1 MAVKFS
7 QFTTRTG
14 TLDASTKVVG
24 YDDIGGTK
32 TNVEIELSEFFANIP
47 VATTTTIGGVKLG
60 AAGANVTIPSATVVS
75 GRYYP
80 LQVSTESGYEQ
91 RGYMNVPWENIAL
104 NNLTMSGARTYQ
116 MDIGNGQGFDLTFFN
131 NFTGNT
137 SKVIFNNSGGVQI
150 AENLTIV
157 KNLIIQGQAYTELHT
172 GATIDGIDWDSGN
185 VQEVTLPA
193 GSSDFDPSNAK
204 AGATYVSPFIGRLDD
219 IGENGVQLIEDIK
232 KVFNN
237 YKNIKTKILSASI
250 RSVEHFNA
258 VAAIGSDVATVPVK
272 IFKELHK
279 HHLTD
284 KGVDI
289 FTADWKKSGMKI

>member
-1 MAVKFS
+1 MEIFLDSSDIKEIRGLNKANLVDGI
-7 QFTTRTG
+7 TTNPS
-14 TLDASTKVVG
+14 LLASAKTDFKILLKEICSEIKGPVSAEVTSPDIPSMLKEAEVLRKIAKNIVIKVPLTWNGLQVCS
-24 YDDIGGTK
+24 I
-32 TNVEIELSEFFANIP
+32 LSEKK
-47 VATTTTIGGVKLG
+47 VKV
-60 AAGANVTIPSATVVS
+60 NVTLCFSVS
-75 GRYYP
+75 
-80 LQVSTESGYEQ
+80 Q
-91 RGYMNVPWENIAL
+91 AL
-104 NNLTMSGARTYQ
+104 LA
-116 MDIGNGQGFDLTFFN
+116 
-131 NFTGNT
+131 
-137 SKVIFNNSGGVQI
+137 
-150 AENLTIV
+150 
-157 KNLIIQGQAYTELHT
+157 
-172 GATIDGIDWDSGN
+172 
-185 VQEVTLPA
+185 
-193 GSSDFDPSNAK
+193 AK

>member
-1 MAVKFS
+1 MEIFLDSSDIKEIRGLNKANLVDGI
-7 QFTTRTG
+7 TTNPS
-14 TLDASTKVVG
+14 LLASANTNFKILLKEICSEIKGPVSAEVTSPDVPSMLKEAEVLRKIAKNIVIKVPLTWNGLQVCS
-24 YDDIGGTK
+24 I
-32 TNVEIELSEFFANIP
+32 LSEKK
-47 VATTTTIGGVKLG
+47 VKV
-60 AAGANVTIPSATVVS
+60 NVTLCFSVS
-75 GRYYP
+75 
-80 LQVSTESGYEQ
+80 Q
-91 RGYMNVPWENIAL
+91 AL
-104 NNLTMSGARTYQ
+104 LA
-116 MDIGNGQGFDLTFFN
+116 
-131 NFTGNT
+131 
-137 SKVIFNNSGGVQI
+137 
-150 AENLTIV
+150 
-157 KNLIIQGQAYTELHT
+157 
-172 GATIDGIDWDSGN
+172 
-185 VQEVTLPA
+185 
-193 GSSDFDPSNAK
+193 AK

>member
-1 MAVKFS
+1 MEIFLDSSDIKEIRGLNKANLVDGI
-7 QFTTRTG
+7 TTNPS
-14 TLDASTKVVG
+14 LLASANTNFKILLKEICSEIKGPVSAEVTAPDLPSMLKEAEVLRKIAKNIVIKVPLTWNGLQVCS
-24 YDDIGGTK
+24 I
-32 TNVEIELSEFFANIP
+32 LSEKK
-47 VATTTTIGGVKLG
+47 VKV
-60 AAGANVTIPSATVVS
+60 NVTLCFSVS
-75 GRYYP
+75 
-80 LQVSTESGYEQ
+80 Q
-91 RGYMNVPWENIAL
+91 AL
-104 NNLTMSGARTYQ
+104 LA
-116 MDIGNGQGFDLTFFN
+116 
-131 NFTGNT
+131 
-137 SKVIFNNSGGVQI
+137 
-150 AENLTIV
+150 
-157 KNLIIQGQAYTELHT
+157 
-172 GATIDGIDWDSGN
+172 
-185 VQEVTLPA
+185 
-193 GSSDFDPSNAK
+193 AK

>member
-1 MAVKFS
+1 MEIFLDSSDIKEIRGLNKANLVDGI
-7 QFTTRTG
+7 TTNPS
-14 TLDASTKVVG
+14 LLASAKTDFKILLKEICSEIKGPVSAEVTSPDIPSMLKEAEVLRKIAKNIVIKVPLTWNGLQVCS
-24 YDDIGGTK
+24 I
-32 TNVEIELSEFFANIP
+32 LSEKK
-47 VATTTTIGGVKLG
+47 VKV
-60 AAGANVTIPSATVVS
+60 NVTLCFSVS
-75 GRYYP
+75 
-80 LQVSTESGYEQ
+80 Q
-91 RGYMNVPWENIAL
+91 AL
-104 NNLTMSGARTYQ
+104 LA
-116 MDIGNGQGFDLTFFN
+116 
-131 NFTGNT
+131 
-137 SKVIFNNSGGVQI
+137 
-150 AENLTIV
+150 
-157 KNLIIQGQAYTELHT
+157 
-172 GATIDGIDWDSGN
+172 
-185 VQEVTLPA
+185 
-193 GSSDFDPSNAK
+193 AK
-204 AGATYVSPFIGRLDD
+204 AGATYVSPFVGRLDD

>member
-1 MAVKFS
+1 MEIFLDSSDIKEIRGLNKANLVDGI
-7 QFTTRTG
+7 TTNPS
-14 TLDASTKVVG
+14 LLASAKTDFKILLKEICSEIKGPVSAEVTSPDIPSMLKEAEVLRKIAKNIIIKVPLTWNGLQVCS
-24 YDDIGGTK
+24 I
-32 TNVEIELSEFFANIP
+32 LSEKK
-47 VATTTTIGGVKLG
+47 VKV
-60 AAGANVTIPSATVVS
+60 NVTLCFSVS
-75 GRYYP
+75 
-80 LQVSTESGYEQ
+80 Q
-91 RGYMNVPWENIAL
+91 AL
-104 NNLTMSGARTYQ
+104 LA
-116 MDIGNGQGFDLTFFN
+116 
-131 NFTGNT
+131 
-137 SKVIFNNSGGVQI
+137 
-150 AENLTIV
+150 
-157 KNLIIQGQAYTELHT
+157 
-172 GATIDGIDWDSGN
+172 
-185 VQEVTLPA
+185 
-193 GSSDFDPSNAK
+193 AK

-237 YKNIKTKILSASI
+237 YKNIKTKILSASV

>member
-1 MAVKFS
+1 MEIFLDSSDIKEIRGLNKANLVDGI
-7 QFTTRTG
+7 TTNPS
-14 TLDASTKVVG
+14 LLASAKTDFKILLKEICSEIKGPVSAEVTSPDLPSMLKEAEVLRKIAKNIVIKVPLTWNGLQVCS
-24 YDDIGGTK
+24 I
-32 TNVEIELSEFFANIP
+32 LSEKK
-47 VATTTTIGGVKLG
+47 VKV
-60 AAGANVTIPSATVVS
+60 NVTLCFSVS
-75 GRYYP
+75 
-80 LQVSTESGYEQ
+80 Q
-91 RGYMNVPWENIAL
+91 AL
-104 NNLTMSGARTYQ
+104 LA
-116 MDIGNGQGFDLTFFN
+116 
-131 NFTGNT
+131 
-137 SKVIFNNSGGVQI
+137 
-150 AENLTIV
+150 
-157 KNLIIQGQAYTELHT
+157 
-172 GATIDGIDWDSGN
+172 
-185 VQEVTLPA
+185 
-193 GSSDFDPSNAK
+193 AK

-250 RSVEHFNA
+250 RSVEHFNS

>member
-1 MAVKFS
+1 MEIFLDSSDIKEIRGLNKANLVDGI
-7 QFTTRTG
+7 TTNPS
-14 TLDASTKVVG
+14 LLASAKTDFKILLKEICSEIKGPVSAEVTSPDIPSMLKEAEVLRKIAKNIIIKVPLTWNGLQVCS
-24 YDDIGGTK
+24 I
-32 TNVEIELSEFFANIP
+32 LSEKK
-47 VATTTTIGGVKLG
+47 VKV
-60 AAGANVTIPSATVVS
+60 NVTLCFSVS
-75 GRYYP
+75 
-80 LQVSTESGYEQ
+80 Q
-91 RGYMNVPWENIAL
+91 AL
-104 NNLTMSGARTYQ
+104 LA
-116 MDIGNGQGFDLTFFN
+116 
-131 NFTGNT
+131 
-137 SKVIFNNSGGVQI
+137 
-150 AENLTIV
+150 
-157 KNLIIQGQAYTELHT
+157 
-172 GATIDGIDWDSGN
+172 
-185 VQEVTLPA
+185 
-193 GSSDFDPSNAK
+193 AK

>member
-1 MAVKFS
+1 MEIFLDSSDIKEIRGLNKANLVDGI
-7 QFTTRTG
+7 TTNPS
-14 TLDASTKVVG
+14 LLASAKTDFKILLKEICSEIKGPVSAEVTSPDVPSMLKEAEVLRKIAKNIVIKVPLTWNGLQVCS
-24 YDDIGGTK
+24 I
-32 TNVEIELSEFFANIP
+32 LSEKK
-47 VATTTTIGGVKLG
+47 VKV
-60 AAGANVTIPSATVVS
+60 NVTLCFSVS
-75 GRYYP
+75 
-80 LQVSTESGYEQ
+80 Q
-91 RGYMNVPWENIAL
+91 AL
-104 NNLTMSGARTYQ
+104 LA
-116 MDIGNGQGFDLTFFN
+116 
-131 NFTGNT
+131 
-137 SKVIFNNSGGVQI
+137 
-150 AENLTIV
+150 
-157 KNLIIQGQAYTELHT
+157 
-172 GATIDGIDWDSGN
+172 
-185 VQEVTLPA
+185 
-193 GSSDFDPSNAK
+193 AK

-289 FTADWKKSGMKI
+289 FTSDWKKSGMKI